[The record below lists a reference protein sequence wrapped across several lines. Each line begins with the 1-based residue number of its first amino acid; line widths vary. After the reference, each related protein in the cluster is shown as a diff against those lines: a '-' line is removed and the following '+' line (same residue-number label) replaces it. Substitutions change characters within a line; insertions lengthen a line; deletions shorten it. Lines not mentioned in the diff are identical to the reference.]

1 MDEQKHLKNEQGE
14 PENKT
19 EKSEYLFMQE
29 TIKDENSRGK
39 KYRKDLLRI
48 AGLGVAFG
56 VCACISFSALRPWLD
71 EKFPGD
77 SQEVVIPE
85 EKEEEKSDETTA
97 DTGNDST
104 VQTLGIDSYREL
116 QKAMNSVASEAAK
129 SVVEV
134 IGISGEQ
141 DWTEESYDNKNS
153 VSGLIIAD
161 NGQELLI
168 YGKTSILRDTKE
180 IHIRFAD
187 GTTKQASVKKK
198 DESLGFAIYAVAKSS
213 IAQSTWQQI
222 SIATLGSSGS
232 VQKGDAAVVLGKP
245 FGYAG
250 AVGFGTI
257 ASSRNEL
264 DGDDGSY
271 PLLCTDIGAAEDGT
285 GVIINLSGEVVGII
299 DQGMRTAWTPEE
311 FESAFQTAQKE
322 TEMAFADSTM
332 YIEHF
337 VENPRHIEFQILADK
352 YGNVIHLGERDC
364 SIQRNHQKLI
374 EESPSVALS
383 DELRKKMGDAAVK
396 AAKAAGYENAGTIE
410 FLLEKSGNFYFMEMN
425 TRIQVEHPVTEWV
438 TGVDLVKEQIRIAS
452 GQKLSYTQE
461 DIKLTGHAI
470 ECRINAENPEKG
482 FRPSPG
488 TITDMYLPGG
498 KGIRIDSAIY
508 SGYTI
513 PPYYDSMVAKLIV
526 WAKNRQEAIRKM
538 QSALGEVIIEGID
551 TNVDYQYGIVNHP
564 DYIEGNIDIE
574 FIERL

>member
-1 MDEQKHLKNEQGE
+1 MRYKEKDNIEHSHSIRYTIKRIVKETEELMDEQKHLKNEQGE
-14 PENKT
+14 PGNKT

-299 DQGMRTAWTPEE
+299 DQGISGNSSKEMVTGYGISGLKSEIELLSNGQAVPYIGIRGLDVTAEIEAQGIPEGVYVRTV
-311 FESAFQTAQKE
+311 E
-322 TEMAFADSTM
+322 TDSPAM
-332 YIEHF
+332 
-337 VENPRHIEFQILADK
+337 
-352 YGNVIHLGERDC
+352 
-364 SIQRNHQKLI
+364 
-374 EESPSVALS
+374 
-383 DELRKKMGDAAVK
+383 
-396 AAKAAGYENAGTIE
+396 AAGIQSGDIITEAAGKKITSLSAYQSVLRDQKRGSKIR
-410 FLLEKSGNFYFMEMN
+410 LKGQRQGSGGYVDISFD
-425 TRIQVEHPVTEWV
+425 VTV
-438 TGVDLVKEQIRIAS
+438 GSKE
-452 GQKLSYTQE
+452 
-461 DIKLTGHAI
+461 
-470 ECRINAENPEKG
+470 
-482 FRPSPG
+482 
-488 TITDMYLPGG
+488 
-498 KGIRIDSAIY
+498 
-508 SGYTI
+508 
-513 PPYYDSMVAKLIV
+513 
-526 WAKNRQEAIRKM
+526 
-538 QSALGEVIIEGID
+538 
-551 TNVDYQYGIVNHP
+551 
-564 DYIEGNIDIE
+564 
-574 FIERL
+574 

>member
-1 MDEQKHLKNEQGE
+1 MSYKLGQELNIPAFFVNPMPTDELCDMARVTGIPGIYRPAKSHPLNQKQVAIHH
-14 PENKT
+14 
-19 EKSEYLFMQE
+19 SELM
-29 TIKDENSRGK
+29 GK
-39 KYRKDLLRI
+39 KYEDCNYIILH
-48 AGLGVAFG
+48 LGGGISITAHEKGKMIEAFG

-116 QKAMNSVASEAAK
+116 QKAMNSVAFEAAK

-299 DQGMRTAWTPEE
+299 DQG
-311 FESAFQTAQKE
+311 
-322 TEMAFADSTM
+322 
-332 YIEHF
+332 I
-337 VENPRHIEFQILADK
+337 
-352 YGNVIHLGERDC
+352 
-364 SIQRNHQKLI
+364 
-374 EESPSVALS
+374 
-383 DELRKKMGDAAVK
+383 
-396 AAKAAGYENAGTIE
+396 
-410 FLLEKSGNFYFMEMN
+410 SGNSSKEL
-425 TRIQVEHPVTEWV
+425 V
-438 TGVDLVKEQIRIAS
+438 TGYGIS
-452 GQKLSYTQE
+452 GLKSEIELLSNGQAVPY
-461 DIKLTGHAI
+461 I
-470 ECRINAENPEKG
+470 
-482 FRPSPG
+482 
-488 TITDMYLPGG
+488 
-498 KGIRIDSAIY
+498 GIRGLDEIGRAH
-508 SGYTI
+508 
-513 PPYYDSMVAKLIV
+513 V
-526 WAKNRQEAIRKM
+526 
-538 QSALGEVIIEGID
+538 
-551 TNVDYQYGIVNHP
+551 
-564 DYIEGNIDIE
+564 
-574 FIERL
+574 